1 MENFSKNTKIEMK
14 SINDNQFIVICANK
28 YGDIEYVNQ
37 IFLNLFKFPKDKV
50 IGKKLEDF
58 KHPSFIS
65 EVYEDINK
73 GLENEKQWDGYLR
86 NISSSQEEIWLDIYI
101 ISSQTKEGEVVGYT
115 AIAKVPSDSDIEQAE
130 EALSK
135 KYNI

>member
-14 SINDNQFIVICANK
+14 SINDNQFIVICVNK

-65 EVYEDINK
+65 EVYVDINK
-73 GLENEKQWDGYLR
+73 GLEN
-86 NISSSQEEIWLDIYI
+86 
-101 ISSQTKEGEVVGYT
+101 
-115 AIAKVPSDSDIEQAE
+115 
-130 EALSK
+130 
-135 KYNI
+135 